1 MMVTTDQ
8 SNLETLLKADML
20 PQLPGSALR
29 VMKLA
34 QDLESPSHVMVEAI
48 GSDPILTARIL
59 RAVNSPMYALARHVT
74 SLPTA
79 VNTLG
84 ARAIQD
90 LVMSYAA
97 AETFNRRPTD
107 SFAERALWRHS
118 VAVGVAAREICK
130 AIKRRG
136 DAETAFLCGLLHDIG
151 TLGMLRHSPNFAEI
165 LESISNIEER
175 LAFERSIF
183 GATHE
188 QVGALIANRWGLGN
202 ELVSVLAFHHHP
214 RQAKNN
220 YVLALTINAADILAS
235 ANEMGLCE
243 MPSTEIAECEPIVAL
258 GLTEDKLDQIWKDT
272 ENTLDEMIQLL
283 TGLL

>member
-34 QDLESPSHVMVEAI
+34 QDLESPSHTLVEAI

-90 LVMSYAA
+90 LVMSYATA
-97 AETFNRRPTD
+97 DTFNRASGD
-107 SFAERALWRHS
+107 SFAERSLWRHS

-130 AIKRRG
+130 TIKRRG

-202 ELVSVLAFHHHP
+202 ELVSVLAFHHNP
-214 RQAKNN
+214 RQAKHS

-235 ANEMGLCE
+235 ANGMGLCE
-243 MPSTEIAECEPIVAL
+243 MPSKEIAECEPIVAL
-258 GLTEDKLDQIWKDT
+258 GLDENKLDQIWKDT

>member
-1 MMVTTDQ
+1 MMTTTDQ
-8 SNLETLLKADML
+8 SNLETLLKAEML

-34 QDLESPSHVMVEAI
+34 QDLESPSHRLVEAI

-79 VNTLG
+79 VNSLG
-84 ARAIQD
+84 SRAIQD

-97 AETFNRRPTD
+97 ADTFNRSSGD
-107 SFAERALWRHS
+107 SLAERALWRHS

-130 AIKRRG
+130 TIRRRG
-136 DAETAFLCGLLHDIG
+136 DAEKAFLYGLLHDIG
-151 TLGMLRHSPNFAEI
+151 TLGMLRHSPKFASSLRSASDI
-165 LESISNIEER
+165 DER
-175 LAFERSIF
+175 LDFERSIF

-202 ELVSVLAFHHHP
+202 ELAGVLAFHHHP
-214 RQAKNN
+214 RQAKQN
-220 YVLALTINAADILAS
+220 YVLTLVINAADMLAS
-235 ANEMGLCE
+235 ANGMGLCE
-243 MPSTEIAECEPIVAL
+243 THSAEISECEPIIAL
-258 GLTEDKLDQIWKDT
+258 GLTKDNLDQIWKDT
-272 ENTLDEMIQLL
+272 ENTMDEMVQLL
-283 TGLL
+283 TAVL